1 MAELGAVGDA
11 NLGGSGNNESSELN
25 PPIQEP
31 PAANE
36 NIELNP
42 SPQEP
47 PAAKAPTAKASAAK
61 TLAAKAPARGK
72 VPDAEDSRE
81 SQALAST
88 STSLTQKRS
97 IEVFSEEGDDSD
109 TMETLDPNQRLLF
122 KKGQKLHDILL
133 SSDHV
138 SEPLNIPEM
147 VTELYKTKPIKIFDE
162 KSATDRINQWKEQE
176 SCHEKIQ
183 VAAESFNLLHLASLV
198 QIYDDLNNLGEKLK
212 PDPKNNVKNVKSWVI
227 SFMRT
232 VLKITAKME
241 QRNRLGCERLRK
253 LFDKG
258 ITSMQLAQAGCRKCD
273 FFVKQKDYDV
283 FLSQIPTLET
293 QKSISLSPRISEIK
307 PNQEIQD
314 SAVPKKKRKV
324 EFKLSLGKE
333 FRDIADQFKG
343 SKYIEY
349 KD

>member
-1 MAELGAVGDA
+1 
-11 NLGGSGNNESSELN
+11 
-25 PPIQEP
+25 
-31 PAANE
+31 
-36 NIELNP
+36 
-42 SPQEP
+42 
-47 PAAKAPTAKASAAK
+47 AKASAAK
-61 TLAAKAPARGK
+61 TPAAKAPARGK

-212 PDPKNNVKNVKSWVI
+212 PDPKK
-227 SFMRT
+227 
-232 VLKITAKME
+232 
-241 QRNRLGCERLRK
+241 
-253 LFDKG
+253 
-258 ITSMQLAQAGCRKCD
+258 
-273 FFVKQKDYDV
+273 KDYDV